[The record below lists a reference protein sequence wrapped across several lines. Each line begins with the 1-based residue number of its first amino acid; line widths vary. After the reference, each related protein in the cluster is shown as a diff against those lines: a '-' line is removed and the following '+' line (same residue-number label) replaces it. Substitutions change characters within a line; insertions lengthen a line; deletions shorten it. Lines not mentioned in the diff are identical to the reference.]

1 LKQYVYTTLCLD
13 HIIMKEEIC
22 LLNVPHKISRFQVGD
37 VVNMGSTVMLN
48 SFSFCSRGVVI
59 SKTNVSRDIV
69 NVVGFDSNLQTTI
82 PLRTL
87 TIIPKPNFD
96 YLNTSVHRFDVSWFG
111 TPDA

>member
-1 LKQYVYTTLCLD
+1 MYRIFLSD

-22 LLNVPHKISRFQVGD
+22 LLNIPNRGCHLRVGD
-37 VVNMGSTVMLN
+37 IVDMGSTVMLN

-59 SKTNVSRDIV
+59 SKMNVSSDIV
-69 NVVGFDSNLQTTI
+69 NIIGFDSNLQTTV

-87 TIIPKPNFD
+87 TVIPKPKFD

-111 TPDA
+111 TPDAS